1 MQGHISMD
9 LDWLPSKNRPAGGCA
24 IFLHNLNASKYIRD
38 MSSRPGGVGGGMM
51 NEGIEHAASVVAG
64 NDPATWVD
72 EHGDVLYRYALAR
85 VRKPDVA
92 QDLVQETF
100 LAAVRGHEK
109 FAGQSSVRSWLCGI
123 LKHKL
128 CDYYRKLGRE
138 TSFTDLEFL
147 DDECAEKFVPEGYWV
162 HMNGPKEWKPEADEV
177 MHRDEFWQT
186 MRDCLANLPER
197 VATVFMMRE
206 MDEIESKEICATL
219 SISDSNLW
227 VMLHRARMALR
238 ECLAVN
244 WFENLEV
251 QR

>member
-1 MQGHISMD
+1 MRAQDFPLLDRFLICYMD
-9 LDWLPSKNRPAGGCA
+9 
-24 IFLHNLNASKYIRD
+24 D
-38 MSSRPGGVGGGMM
+38 MSLRPGDNGGGMPK
-51 NEGIEHAASVVAG
+51 EALARGASAAAASEP
-64 NDPATWVD
+64 DRWVE
-72 EHGDVLYRYALAR
+72 EHGDCLYGYALAR
-85 VRKPDVA
+85 VRKPELA

-100 LAAVRGHEK
+100 LAAVRGYEK

-128 CDYYRKLGRE
+128 CDYYRKAGRE

-147 DDECAEKFVPEGYWV
+147 EDECSERFVPEGYWV
-162 HMNGPKEWKPEADEV
+162 HMNGPKEWKPDADEV
-177 MHRDEFWQT
+177 MYRDEFWQT
-186 MRDCLANLPER
+186 MRECLGKLPER

-206 MDEIESKEICATL
+206 MDEIESKEVCATL

-244 WFENLEV
+244 WFENPEV
-251 QR
+251 KH